1 MKDLR
6 SLAAGLTFLASGGIA
21 AAPARALAQAGPYAP
36 LALSLPAGAKP
47 LAFGNV
53 GVASRDDDVLF
64 YNPAQLVVARGM
76 SGSFE
81 RYSANSLGGTL
92 SSVTRFSNNAFAIGA
107 RFADYRDALVVGAV
121 GGSGPGNSTPVTL
134 FPVDRR
140 IAVGS
145 GLTEGLTAEATVG
158 YATTFKGFRL
168 GASAKYAT
176 DEVPGVRLQK
186 GAVDV
191 GVARDVARFY
201 TVALAVQNIGEST
214 SLACLNDGIRSI
226 PCLVAAQAGQT
237 GGVVPDVTLPVYLP
251 LRTTLG
257 GSFSHE
263 LGEFDFAS
271 TAAVSLLRSNLL
283 IPAGGGELGYSWL
296 DGYSVAVRA
305 GARRPLPGEG
315 TFTAGA
321 GFTVDH
327 LSIDYALETLSG
339 SRVAHRIGLRIR

>member
-6 SLAAGLTFLASGGIA
+6 TLAAGLALSIGGGIA
-21 AAPARALAQAGPYAP
+21 SNPDRALAQAGGPYAP
-36 LALSLPAGAKP
+36 LVLQLPAGTKP

-81 RYSANSLGGTL
+81 RYSGNSLGGTL

-107 RFADYRDALVVGAV
+107 QFADYRGRPISSFLDLTPGQSVLPVTEFPLDRQTSL
-121 GGSGPGNSTPVTL
+121 GSGPV
-134 FPVDRR
+134 
-140 IAVGS
+140 
-145 GLTEGLTAEATVG
+145 EGLTAEATLG

-168 GASAKYAT
+168 GAAAKYAT
-176 DEVPGVRLQK
+176 DEIPAVRIQS
-186 GAVDV
+186 GALDV
-191 GVARDVARFY
+191 GVAKDLARFY
-201 TVALAVQNIGEST
+201 TVALVVQNIGKST
-214 SLACLNDGIRSI
+214 SLRCVGHAELGHE
-226 PCLVAAQAGQT
+226 PCDVAAEPGQP
-237 GGVVPDVTLPVYLP
+237 GFDVPIYLP

-283 IPAGGGELGYSWL
+283 IPAGGAELGYSWL
-296 DGYSVAVRA
+296 DGYSVALRA

-321 GFTVDH
+321 GFNVDH

>member
-6 SLAAGLTFLASGGIA
+6 SLAAGLALVTGGGIA
-21 AAPARALAQAGPYAP
+21 TLPARVLAQAGGPYAP
-36 LALSLPAGAKP
+36 LVLSLPAGTKP

-53 GVASRDDDVLF
+53 GIASRDDDVLF

-107 RFADYRDALVVGAV
+107 RFADYRGLPISVISDFGPGVPITEFPLDRRTSL
-121 GGSGPGNSTPVTL
+121 GSGPV
-134 FPVDRR
+134 
-140 IAVGS
+140 
-145 GLTEGLTAEATVG
+145 EGLTSEATVG
-158 YATTFKGFRL
+158 YATTFKGVRL
-168 GASAKYAT
+168 GVAAKYSA
-176 DEVPGVRLQK
+176 DEIPAVRIQT
-186 GAVDV
+186 GALDV
-191 GVARDVARFY
+191 GVAKDVARFY

-214 SLACLNDGIRSI
+214 SLRCVMHDEGGHA
-226 PCLVAAQAGQT
+226 PCEVAVEPGQP
-237 GGVVPDVTLPVYLP
+237 GFGVPVYLP

-271 TAAVSLLRSNLL
+271 TAAVSLLRSNFV
-283 IPAGGGELGYSWL
+283 IPAGGAELGYSWL
-296 DGYSVAVRA
+296 DGYSVALRA

-321 GFTVDH
+321 GVNVDH